1 MGDIFTSVTAGRSRK
16 CPHRARE
23 IKTFLEISKDSTRAN
38 TRKILINVHHPH
50 SCKNDLVIP
59 DTPCTTAVSIGA
71 VEHPTK
77 MYIFSTTATH

>member
-1 MGDIFTSVTAGRSRK
+1 MSASR
-16 CPHRARE
+16 E
-23 IKTFLEISKDSTRAN
+23 GNKTFLEISKDSTRAN

-71 VEHPTK
+71 VRHPK
-77 MYIFSTTATH
+77 NRILFLNTTIP